1 MQTGCCRVFVAVPC
15 VSARFR
21 YPALWPFRGRD
32 AALFRGECGDD
43 GVKSKIR
50 YIMNDLFFAAMTLLV
65 AASSLVPSSGS
76 EAQPEALPV
85 HEGSE

>member
-1 MQTGCCRVFVAVPC
+1 MERAIFYKEWIKTRYYYMLALAVSWGCVG
-15 VSARFR
+15 
-21 YPALWPFRGRD
+21 YTL
-32 AALFRGECGDD
+32 L
-43 GVKSKIR
+43 KIR

-85 HEGSE
+85 HDGSE